1 MENTKL
7 LKEKY
12 IGIEFGSY
20 KITEYLGRLKLGEQK
35 YERHYFKKVCKF
47 CGSESNSNTPSVI
60 NNQII
65 KKPKCNLCRES
76 INIDKKERKCSSCFN
91 WYPATTDFFR
101 ASKNRPFGIHYYC
114 KSCANIKGS
123 AWRSIKENKD
133 KECRYV
139 KERLKIDHI
148 YKFKG
153 NVRTLIK
160 NSFKRG
166 TNQFSKNAKT
176 ENILGC
182 TIEEFRIYM
191 YSKFK
196 NGMSFENH
204 GKWHLDHIIPLS
216 KAKTEEEIIKL
227 NHYTNFQPL
236 WAIDNIRKGN
246 KIIEQQLILI

>member
-1 MENTKL
+1 MENENL

-47 CGSESNSNTPSVI
+47 CNSESYSNTPSKI
-60 NNQII
+60 NYQII
-65 KKPKCNLCRES
+65 KQPKCNKCNES
-76 INIDKKERKCSSCFN
+76 INIDKKEKKCYSCSN

-114 KSCANIKGS
+114 KSCSDIKGKK
-123 AWRSIKENKD
+123 WRSIKENRD
-133 KECRYV
+133 KEYIYK
-139 KERLKIDHI
+139 KERLKTDHI
-148 YKFKG
+148 FKFKG
-153 NVRTLIK
+153 NVRSLIK

-166 TNQFSKNAKT
+166 TNQLRKDAKT
-176 ENILGC
+176 ETILGC
-182 TIEEFRIYM
+182 VIEEFTLYIE
-191 YSKFK
+191 SKFID
-196 NGMSFENH
+196 GMTMKNH

-216 KAKTEEEIIKL
+216 KATTKEEIIKL

-236 WAIDNIRKGN
+236 WAEDNLKKGN
-246 KIIEQQLILI
+246 KIIEKQLTLI